1 MIFYLQMI
9 ESEEDRTKFE
19 ILYTEYKDWM
29 GTIAFSIL
37 HNKQDAEDAVH
48 NAFVKVAENI
58 KKVDDP
64 LSKKTRSYIVT
75 IIETKAIDIYRKKQR
90 HPEVPISEEEEVGVH
105 FDCANSSDLAR
116 CISQL
121 SAQYRAVLTLKY
133 RHGYNNREIAK
144 FLKVSEHNAIK
155 IDQRAKAKL
164 KELCIKEGI
173 L

>member
-1 MIFYLQMI
+1 MLIYLQMI
-9 ESEEDRTKFE
+9 ETPEDKTKFE

-48 NAFVKVAENI
+48 NAFIKIAEHI

-90 HPEVPISEEEEVGVH
+90 HPEIPISEEDIGIH
-105 FDCANSSDLAR
+105 FDYANCGDLAK
-116 CISQL
+116 CIAQL
-121 SAQYRAVLTLKY
+121 PPRQRAVLSLKY
-133 RHGYNNREIAK
+133 RHGYNNREIATI
-144 FLKVSEHNAIK
+144 LKISEFNAIK
-155 IDQRAKAKL
+155 LDQRAKAKL
-164 KELCIKEGI
+164 KELCIKEG
-173 L
+173 LL